1 MNEEAITKFIKSL
14 KFKTL
19 AKVFPSV
26 KSKFPGITKA
36 IVQRL
41 LKGKLFMIL
50 DLLRLKTIKNI

>member
-1 MNEEAITKFIKSL
+1 MNEEAVTKFIKSL

-36 IVQRL
+36 IVQKL
-41 LKGKLFMIL
+41 LKGKVVHDIGST
-50 DLLRLKTIKNI
+50 D